1 MDDKI
6 RSEHPHHH
14 RIPVNHN
21 VLPILTAGLRSLFKV
36 MSSWIMHDGLTKAKS
51 QFFFGQDMDQSA
63 RRNSQSPR
71 IFYHLFW
78 ADTASEAAEA
88 VKKKRGG
95 EKTNITSIWVM
106 KRHHL
111 CQILT
116 VEETT
121 EAKGKLGNA
130 LGRPRSG
137 LHSKR
142 RIESGL
148 EGWWGCLLE
157 LADPSR
163 YIFQVETQ
171 TSNYRTFKISLN
183 ASSTMDSVLAAS
195 I

>member
-1 MDDKI
+1 MNNAWRTDKGKI
-6 RSEHPHHH
+6 SILFWTGYGSVGKEEFS
-14 RIPVNHN
+14 IPPYILPS
-21 VLPILTAGLRSLFKV
+21 VLGGHGLR
-36 MSSWIMHDGLTKAKS
+36 D
-51 QFFFGQDMDQSA
+51 
-63 RRNSQSPR
+63 RRGCQ
-71 IFYHLFW
+71 
-78 ADTASEAAEA
+78 E
-88 VKKKRGG
+88 KKGG